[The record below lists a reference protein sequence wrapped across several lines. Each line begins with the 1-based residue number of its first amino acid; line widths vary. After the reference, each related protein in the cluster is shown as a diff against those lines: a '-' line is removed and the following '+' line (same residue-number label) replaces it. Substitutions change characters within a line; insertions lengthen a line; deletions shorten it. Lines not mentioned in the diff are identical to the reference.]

1 MPLLALRFHCHART
15 NVGEVLERSAS
26 AMCRLGGRAAIDSGS
41 HGGGGGLVGG
51 STPRF
56 LAFWQESQPRF
67 LAFWQERKES
77 RNARR

>member
-1 MPLLALRFHCHART
+1 
-15 NVGEVLERSAS
+15 
-26 AMCRLGGRAAIDSGS
+26 MCRLGGRAAIDSGS

-56 LAFWQESQPRF
+56 LAFWQERQPRF